1 MDINLLEEIETHYQ
15 EYFVSHKIFT
25 FGNSAILIKRDKFSY
40 IKDFREA
47 NYHFNMEY
55 FKRCNSNP
63 DIDLNWN
70 DDTVYQIAGNYL
82 FICAHLTSKK

>member
-1 MDINLLEEIETHYQ
+1 MDINLLEEIEAHYK
-15 EYFVSHKIFT
+15 EYFVCHKIFT
-25 FGNSAILIKRDKFSY
+25 FGSSAILIKRDKFPY

-47 NYHFNMEY
+47 NYQFNMEY

-82 FICAHLTSKK
+82 LISAHLTSKK